1 MLMIITRDSQVSL
14 DLLWIYT
21 GSSDLTVILFSK
33 VFLHLISPGDLC
45 VHEALFV
52 VLGILDDFSLP
63 FLLFI
68 FISTYVSKVTT
79 QWLTRWRKMSFLEHL
94 ILCIKSSKRTCS
106 SVNYPT
112 VFLQT

>member
-1 MLMIITRDSQVSL
+1 MLMIIIRDSQVSL

-21 GSSDLTVILFSK
+21 GSSDLTIILFNK
-33 VFLHLISPGDLC
+33 VLLHLISSGDFC

-52 VLGILDDFSLP
+52 VLGILDDFSLS
-63 FLLFI
+63 FLFSI

-79 QWLTRWRKMSFLEHL
+79 QWPTRWRKMSFLEHL
-94 ILCIKSSKRTCS
+94 ILCIKSSKRTS
-106 SVNYPT
+106 SIVNHPN